1 MRGEGIFQSDAE
13 PESKQHWPERCPER
27 FQDAEGGRKCFQRK
41 GIFRTNAEP
50 ESKQHW
56 SERCP
61 ERFRDAEGGRK
72 SFQRRGHLSD
82 QCGTQMEVNRE
93 MMRKNYACLAL
104 AALLAF
110 GGAAPVY
117 AVEQEGRDGWKAEFT
132 GKAIESNFTSSA
144 FAEEISGLEP
154 GDTIRIQIAVKNSS
168 KKGTDWYMS
177 NEVLESLEDA
187 SPAAGGAYQYELS
200 YQGSGETKVLYSST
214 SVGGE
219 NVSGAGEGLHEASD
233 SLEQFFYLDH
243 LSGGKEGT
251 ITLVVG
257 LNGETQV
264 ASYQNTLAR
273 LRLNFAVEETAG
285 NGGGSSSGGGN
296 GGGSP
301 TPGSAVYSPGAVQ
314 TGDPGGMAFWSALA
328 LLSGLLL
335 LVCAVVSM
343 RRERREEQ

>member
-1 MRGEGIFQSDAE
+1 MRGEGIFQSD
-13 PESKQHWPERCPER
+13 
-27 FQDAEGGRKCFQRK
+27 
-41 GIFRTNAEP
+41 AEP

-117 AVEQEGRDGWKAEFT
+117 AVEQEGKDGWKAEFT

-285 NGGGSSSGGGN
+285 NGGGGGGSSSGGGN
-296 GGGSP
+296 EGGSP

>member
-1 MRGEGIFQSDAE
+1 ML
-13 PESKQHWPERCPER
+13 
-27 FQDAEGGRKCFQRK
+27 
-41 GIFRTNAEP
+41 FR
-50 ESKQHW
+50 S
-56 SERCP
+56 
-61 ERFRDAEGGRK
+61 
-72 SFQRRGHLSD
+72 
-82 QCGTQMEVNRE
+82 
-93 MMRKNYACLAL
+93 
-104 AALLAF
+104 
-110 GGAAPVY
+110 
-117 AVEQEGRDGWKAEFT
+117 
-132 GKAIESNFTSSA
+132 
-144 FAEEISGLEP
+144 
-154 GDTIRIQIAVKNSS
+154 
-168 KKGTDWYMS
+168 S

-285 NGGGSSSGGGN
+285 NGGGGGGSSSGGGN